1 MAVIGTIRK
10 QSGLLIVIIGVAL
23 AAFVLGDFL
32 KPRNNRIENNI
43 AEVMGD
49 EINYSYFDSKYETN
63 LELQKRNQKKENLTN
78 EEIFRLKQQ
87 TYDQIVQS
95 IILQNEYKELG
106 LMVSQEELAEQIHG
120 ENPHSYIN
128 QVYSTLANAMG
139 KPEGSAYDPATV
151 IEFMNT
157 IKDRPSSDPY
167 KDWWDKLVL
176 EIKDN
181 HLQNKY
187 KNLITKAYFMPDTFL
202 VSDFTDKKTTAKI
215 RLVGLRHTSVAD
227 SLITV
232 TDEVL
237 RKYYN
242 DYKQNYEK
250 EASRDVEYVV
260 FDVRPSAKDRQDI
273 RDDVFAIFDDFKTT
287 ENIPLFVNSES
298 DNRFDSTFFK
308 TGELPI
314 QIDSVVFN
322 AEIGTFIEPYIQDN
336 AWHMA
341 KLMDIQSRPDSM
353 KASHILI
360 MYKGSFN
367 AGENV
372 TRTKENAK
380 KMADSLLAVVKADK
394 SKFESLAAELS
405 DDPSVAENKGDL
417 GWFADGAMVY
427 PFNQAVLNNKVGDFT
442 IAESQFGYHVIH
454 VTDKLEAVKKVRV
467 AMIDIEIT
475 PSQETFQD
483 TYAKASEF
491 QGNALNQEAFDTLST
506 KSGLTKRS
514 ATVQAMG
521 NRIAGIEYPRPIIQ
535 WSFIEGIGV
544 GSVSHVFTMED
555 KYVVAIVTKA
565 AEEGIPPFEDLR
577 EQLEPLV
584 KNDLKLDKL
593 VENMKNALG
602 ETKDLVQLAA
612 KLNSKV
618 DTMANVNF
626 EMRNI
631 AGYGSEPN
639 LVAKAFSSEP
649 GVVTGPVKGNNAA
662 FIFILDEIVPPNPSD
677 DKKMYERQL
686 IMNFQ
691 SKVNNN
697 SYLEALKDNAGIV
710 DNRVKFY

>member
-32 KPRNNRIENNI
+32 KPGNNRIENNI
-43 AEVMGD
+43 AEVMGE

-63 LELQKRNQKKENLTN
+63 LELQKRNQQKENLSS

-95 IILQNEYKELG
+95 IVMQNEYKELG
-106 LMVSQEELAEQIHG
+106 LMVSPEELADKIHG
-120 ENPHSYIN
+120 EKPHSYIN

-157 IKDRPSSDPY
+157 IKDRPSNDPY

-202 VSDFTDKKTTAKI
+202 VSDFNDKKTTAKI
-215 RLVGLRHTSVAD
+215 RLVGLRHTTVAD
-227 SLITV
+227 SLVTV
-232 TDEVL
+232 TDEIM
-237 RKYYN
+237 RKYYD

-250 EASRDVEYVV
+250 EASRDIEYVV
-260 FDVRPSAKDRQDI
+260 FEVRPSANDRQEI
-273 RDDVFAIFDDFKTT
+273 RNDVFAIFDDFKTT

-298 DNRFDSTFFK
+298 DKRYDSTFFK
-308 TGELPI
+308 AGELPV

-341 KLMDIQSRPDSM
+341 KLMDVQARPDSM
-353 KASHILI
+353 KASHILV

-372 TRTKENAK
+372 TRSKEDAK
-380 KMADSLLAVVKADK
+380 KMADSLLAVVEADK
-394 SKFESLAAELS
+394 SKFENLAIELS

-427 PFNQAVLNNKVGDFT
+427 PFNQAVLNNKVGDIT
-442 IAESQFGYHVIH
+442 IAESQFGYHIIH

-491 QGNALNQEAFDTLST
+491 QGNALNQEAFDTLAT
-506 KSGLTKRS
+506 KFGLTKRS

-535 WSFIEGIGV
+535 WSFIEGIGE

-565 AEEGIPPFEDLR
+565 IEEGIPPLDDLR

-593 VENMKNALG
+593 VEKMNNALA
-602 ETKDLVQLAA
+602 ETKDMIQLAA

-631 AGYGSEPN
+631 AGYGAEPN
-639 LVAKAFSSEP
+639 LVAKALTAEP
-649 GVVTGPVKGNNAA
+649 GAVSGPVKGNNAA
-662 FIFILDEIVPPNPSD
+662 FIFVLDEIVSPNPTD

-697 SYLEALKDNAGIV
+697 SYLESLKDNAGIV
-710 DNRVKFY
+710 DNRVMFY